1 MRDMTMMSRLV
12 GARRAFSSTGGWFA
26 GVPGGVSGGSM
37 RLKGKLRKAI
47 EEDPE
52 DDFQKVM
59 AEKELRKTKVEH
71 AKAVTEKQQEL
82 FEHLDQYLSNVQN
95 LITKKPKFFP
105 RHNAVYRYF
114 GTSKEQV
121 KNPYIVSDEVRKLL
135 KKDKVAKAVFLV
147 RLAGSSGSVGMNMI
161 LRYLTKQNKNKLAL
175 KLHNLMKKWGA
186 KDTDATHVQLLPTTV
201 NRPLQDHKKVDRIL
215 SSFQKV
221 REKTHKSDKNALLVN
236 SNATLHSLSVAGAD
250 FDTTKEFYDQD
261 MPVRDVTSYTT
272 MLNALGR
279 FEETDEIMRLKN
291 SIWAE
296 VCGRVSNKTLTMD
309 GHLLRAYVNSKR
321 KSRSAN
327 EVKKAIELFEEKF
340 DVPGKNNINS
350 FPINAPELDVWLRLL
365 TRASMHHECISRFEE
380 AKKNGQ
386 TLDMAHYD
394 SYITSI
400 SALGDVE
407 RARALYK
414 ELKAMVGSSENKPS
428 STMFAQLMT
437 VFLNCE
443 SKSIDT
449 ELVENIKKL
458 CQKSWGKRPHIHL
471 ISAYVKV
478 YKHIFSP
485 TISPTHEIH
494 PRDGIKALNDFSLS
508 YQVFAH
514 NITQTTNIPECKE
527 TLQNTADLCDY
538 IYNHKA
544 WKKHKF
550 IWISKMREMCL
561 ELLANLNKEE
571 MDPKAVEN
579 FVYDMDTI
587 VLRQSSRMGRAA
599 KKSKKE
605 NQTMMPAF

>member
-1 MRDMTMMSRLV
+1 MIRLF
-12 GARRAFSSTGGWFA
+12 GFRRAFSSSCSPLTGTSG
-26 GVPGGVSGGSM
+26 GVPGGST

-52 DDFQKVM
+52 DDLQKVM
-59 AEKELRKTKVEH
+59 AEKELRKKKVEH
-71 AKAVTEKQQEL
+71 AKAVTAKQQEL
-82 FEHLDQYLSNVQN
+82 FEHLDQYLSNIQN

-186 KDTDATHVQLLPTTV
+186 KDTDATHLQLLPAII
-201 NRPLQDHKKVDRIL
+201 NRPLHNHKKVDRIL
-215 SSFQKV
+215 SSFQKI
-221 REKTHKSDKNALLVN
+221 RDKTHKSDKNALLAN
-236 SNATLHSLSVAGAD
+236 ANATLHSLRVAGAD
-250 FDTTKEFYDQD
+250 FNTIREFYDQD
-261 MPVRDVTSYTT
+261 MRIRDLTSYTT
-272 MLNALGR
+272 MLNALAR
-279 FEETDEIMRLKN
+279 FEETDEIGRLKN
-291 SIWAE
+291 SVWSEAN
-296 VCGRVSNKTLTMD
+296 GRASNKTLAID
-309 GHLLRAYVNSKR
+309 SKILIAYVNSKR
-321 KSRSAN
+321 TSPSID
-327 EVKKAIELFEEKF
+327 EVKEAIELFEENF
-340 DVPGKNNINS
+340 EVPGKNNVNEV
-350 FPINAPELDVWLRLL
+350 FPIKAPELDVWLRLL
-365 TRASMHHECISRFEE
+365 TRASMHHACINRFEE
-380 AKKNGQ
+380 AKENGM

-394 SYITSI
+394 SYIKSI

-407 RARALYK
+407 RARALYQ
-414 ELKAMVGSSENKPS
+414 ELRAIVSSSENNPS
-428 STMFAQLMT
+428 STMFAQLMS

-443 SKSIDT
+443 SKNIDT

-458 CQKSWGKRPHIHL
+458 CQKAWGKRPHIHL
-471 ISAYVKV
+471 INSYVKV

-485 TISPTHEIH
+485 AVSPSHEIH

-527 TLQNTADLCDY
+527 ALQNTADLCDY

-550 IWISKMREMCL
+550 IWISKMKGMCL
-561 ELLANLNKEE
+561 ELLANLNKDEV
-571 MDPKAVEN
+571 DPKAVEN

-605 NQTMMPAF
+605 NQTIMPAF

>member
-1 MRDMTMMSRLV
+1 MMNRLIGV
-12 GARRAFSSTGGWFA
+12 RRAFSSTSRPLA
-26 GVPGGVSGGSM
+26 GVPGGVTGRST

-52 DDFQKVM
+52 DDMQKVM
-59 AEKELRKTKVEH
+59 AEKELRRKKVDH

-82 FEHLDQYLSNVQN
+82 FEHLDGYLSNVQN
-95 LITKKPKFFP
+95 LITKKAQFFP
-105 RHNAVYRYF
+105 KHNAVYRYF

-147 RLAGSSGSVGMNMI
+147 RLAGPSGSVGMNMI

-186 KDTDATHVQLLPTTV
+186 KDTDATHVQMLPTTV
-201 NRPLQDHKKVDRIL
+201 NRPLQNHKKVDRIL
-215 SSFQKV
+215 SSFQKI
-221 REKTHKSDKNALLVN
+221 RDKTHKSDKHALLVN

-250 FDTTKEFYDQD
+250 FDTIKEFYDQD

-272 MLNALGR
+272 MLNALAR
-279 FEETDEIMRLKN
+279 FEGTDEIMKFKD
-291 SIWAE
+291 SVWAE
-296 VCGRVSNKTLTMD
+296 ARGRASNKTLTID
-309 GHLLRAYVNSKR
+309 GQLMRAYVNSKR
-321 KSRSAN
+321 KSQSLD

-340 DVPGKNNINS
+340 DVPGKNNTNA

-365 TRASMHHECISRFEE
+365 TRASMHNECISRFEE
-380 AKKNGQ
+380 AKKDGKA
-386 TLDMAHYD
+386 LDMAHYD

-400 SALGDVE
+400 GAVGDVE
-407 RARALYK
+407 RTRTLYQD
-414 ELKAMVGSSENKPS
+414 LKTMVSSSENKPS

-437 VFLNCE
+437 VFLNCD
-443 SKSIDT
+443 SKNIDA
-449 ELVENIKKL
+449 ELIENIKKL
-458 CQKSWGKRPHIHL
+458 CQKTWGKRPHIHL

-494 PRDGIKALNDFSLS
+494 PRDGVKALNDFSLS

-514 NITQTTNIPECKE
+514 NITQGINIPDCTEA
-527 TLQNTADLCDY
+527 LQNTADLCEY

-550 IWISKMREMCL
+550 IWIAKMKEMCL